1 MVAISPQ
8 NYLACTNETYHN

>member
-8 NYLACTNETYHN
+8 IGFETDSM